1 MRMIVSM
8 KKKLFRD
15 GPYSDFFSQGV
26 QVGNVLTLAGQ
37 LGTDSDGNT
46 PEDMKSQVEIC
57 YENIKSIL
65 AEFGASTDNIIDE
78 TWFVTDMDECM
89 ENVADIFGARE
100 ALYGRKP
107 EVSQTL
113 IGVSAL
119 VTPVNKVEIKCV
131 AHLEL

>member
-1 MRMIVSM
+1 M
-8 KKKLFRD
+8 
-15 GPYSDFFSQGV
+15 
-26 QVGNVLTLAGQ
+26 
-37 LGTDSDGNT
+37 
-46 PEDMKSQVEIC
+46 
-57 YENIKSIL
+57 
-65 AEFGASTDNIIDE
+65 DNIIDE

-100 ALYGRKP
+100 AVYGRKP

-119 VTPVNKVEIKCV
+119 VTPVNKVEIKCI